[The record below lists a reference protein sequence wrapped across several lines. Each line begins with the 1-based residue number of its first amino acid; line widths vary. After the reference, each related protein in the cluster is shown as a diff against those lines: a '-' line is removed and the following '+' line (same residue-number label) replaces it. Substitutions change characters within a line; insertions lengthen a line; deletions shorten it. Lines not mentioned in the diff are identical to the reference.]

1 MYVYESMTYFLKQE
15 KERVIILSIDKLA
28 DLKSSSS
35 KHRAQSER
43 DTGK

>member
-15 KERVIILSIDKLA
+15 REKVIIGKLA

-35 KHRAQSER
+35 EHRAQSKR
-43 DTGK
+43 DTEK